1 MTTLALG
8 SIQVRPL
15 PLNWRR
21 ISALSGSLSAHIALV
36 LLLLIPPVA
45 LELNRVVQRHD
56 DMPIIVTLPE
66 QQVVKDIPLPTP
78 PQHIIRKVEVKH
90 PTPVISIEK
99 PTAVPIDVPTESAL
113 PTDAGDHTAAPPSSG
128 KADIGGDSA
137 PTAMGYGNL
146 TKIPYPIIALRNHE
160 QGTVTL
166 RVLVGVDG
174 KPQKVEIDRTSGSHA
189 LDIAARD
196 AVRHWTF
203 RPGIRNGIAY
213 AAWAVVP
220 VSFSFP
226 Q

>member
-21 ISALSGSLSAHIALV
+21 ISALSGSFSAHIALV

-45 LELNRVVQRHD
+45 LELNRVVQRHED
-56 DMPIIVTLPE
+56 KPIIVTLPE
-66 QQVVKDIPLPTP
+66 QQVVKDIPLPVP

-90 PTPVISIEK
+90 STPIISIEK
-99 PTAVPIDVPTESAL
+99 PTAVPTDLPTEAPV
-113 PTDAGDHTAAPPSSG
+113 PTDAGDHAAVPSSG
-128 KADIGGDSA
+128 GISDIGGDSA
-137 PTAMGYGNL
+137 PTAMRYGNL
-146 TKIPYPIIALRNHE
+146 TAIPYPIIALRNHE
-160 QGTVTL
+160 QGTVML
-166 RVLVGVDG
+166 RVLVGADG

-203 RPGIRNGIAY
+203 KPGIRNGVAY

>member
-8 SIQVRPL
+8 SIQARPL

-21 ISALSGSLSAHIALV
+21 ISALSGSFSAHIAIVLV
-36 LLLLIPPVA
+36 LLIPPVA
-45 LELNRVVQRHD
+45 LELNRVVQKHD
-56 DMPIIVTLPE
+56 EPPIIVRLPE
-66 QQVVKDIPLPTP
+66 KQVIDEIPLPVP
-78 PQHIIRKVEVKH
+78 PQHVMRKPEISH
-90 PTPVISIEK
+90 PKPVISIEK
-99 PTAVPIDVPTESAL
+99 PTAVPTDLPATAVPVEG
-113 PTDAGDHTAAPPSSG
+113 GDHAALPSSG
-128 KADIGGDSA
+128 GVGDIGGGDSA
-137 PTAMGYGNL
+137 PTALTYG
-146 TKIPYPIIALRNHE
+146 TVSKIPYPIIALRNHE

-166 RVLVGVDG
+166 RVLVGADG
-174 KPQKVEIDRTSGSHA
+174 RPQQVEIDHTSGSHA

-203 RPGIRNGIAY
+203 KPGMRNGVAY